1 MTGRKRHILVDT
13 QGLLLAVV
21 VHPADIQ
28 DRDGAYAV
36 LEQATPQ
43 TQQVQHLWA
52 DAAYRGDFVT
62 WVQETWGWTIEIVQ
76 RAADA
81 VGFAVQPRRWVVER
95 TFAWLGR
102 WRRLSQDYEE
112 YPATGEA
119 WIYLAM
125 SHLLLRRLCPSS

>member
-13 QGLLLAVV
+13 QGLLLAAV

-36 LEQATPQ
+36 LEQAAPQ
-43 TQQVQHLWA
+43 TQQVAHLWA
-52 DAAYRGDFVT
+52 DAAYRGAFVT
-62 WVQETWGWTIEIVQ
+62 WVQEVWGWTIEIVQ

-102 WRRLSQDYEE
+102 WRRLSKDYEE

-125 SHLLLRRLCPSS
+125 SHLLLRRLSPSS